1 MQLIRGIHNLRPEHH
16 GCVLSI
22 GNFDGVHLGHKAVLQ
37 QLQRKAEELAAI
49 DRRIELVLFPECGQ
63 KRKTQTKSV
72 REWDRILGVGNE
84 RGTKVG
90 RALAS

>member
-1 MQLIRGIHNLRPEHH
+1 MNESERLAE
-16 GCVLSI
+16 V
-22 GNFDGVHLGHKAVLQ
+22 AVLHHERK
-37 QLQRKAEELAAI
+37 RKAEELAAI

>member
-1 MQLIRGIHNLRPEHH
+1 MNESERLAEVAALHH
-16 GCVLSI
+16 ER
-22 GNFDGVHLGHKAVLQ
+22 K
-37 QLQRKAEELAAI
+37 RKAEELAAI

-72 REWDRILGVGNE
+72 REWDRILGVENE
-84 RGTKVG
+84 RGPKVG

>member
-1 MQLIRGIHNLRPEHH
+1 MNETERLAEVAALHH
-16 GCVLSI
+16 ER
-22 GNFDGVHLGHKAVLQ
+22 K
-37 QLQRKAEELAAI
+37 RKAEELAAI

-72 REWDRILGVGNE
+72 REWDRILGVENE
-84 RGTKVG
+84 RGAKVK